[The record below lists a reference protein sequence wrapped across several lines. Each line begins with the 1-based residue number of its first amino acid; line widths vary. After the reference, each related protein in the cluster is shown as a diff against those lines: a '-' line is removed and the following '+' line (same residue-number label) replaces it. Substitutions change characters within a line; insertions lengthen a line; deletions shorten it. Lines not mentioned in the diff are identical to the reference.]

1 MEQNQKI
8 IPHMYDQLIF
18 DKGAKNIHWRKDSL
32 FHKLYSGGGG
42 GRVFTC
48 RRINLDDYLIIIN

>member
-32 FHKLYSGGGG
+32 FHK
-42 GRVFTC
+42 R
-48 RRINLDDYLIIIN
+48 